1 LNRRPGAARTRLLRR
16 RALFA
21 LTAGTVIAR
30 FRVPVL
36 LALFLGTLLAAPAA
50 RAVPRAEFPRQDEE
64 IINKKW
70 PEAVSTPSGLR
81 YIQLKEGNGARPL
94 PRQRLSVLYR
104 GMLLNGTE
112 FSASVDPEKPF
123 VFTLGT
129 RRVIAGWE
137 EAFPDMRVGEKRLL
151 IIPYALAYG
160 LLGRPPDIPNR
171 ATLVFEVE
179 LLAIE

>member
-1 LNRRPGAARTRLLRR
+1 
-16 RALFA
+16 
-21 LTAGTVIAR
+21 
-30 FRVPVL
+30 
-36 LALFLGTLLAAPAA
+36 
-50 RAVPRAEFPRQDEE
+50 VPRAEFSRQDEE

-81 YIQLKEGNGARPL
+81 YIQLKEGTGARPL

-104 GMLLNGTE
+104 GMLLDGKE
-112 FSASVDPEKPF
+112 FSASLDPEKPF